1 LAAKALTKN
10 DSAGAPEQSR
20 LRDATGLTTKTT
32 TLTNSPD
39 FISRRW
45 LFYGCWIVFSCLVFA
60 RTLANF
66 AQLYLSNDDSSYLI
80 LIPGISAGVLFLERR
95 KVFQN
100 LSYDKVLSGSLVVLS
115 ACVALSVRLGIS
127 AATPGLELSGYI
139 LSLVLFWVA
148 GFAFLFGRSVSK
160 AAYFP
165 LLFLFLMVPLP
176 SSILDRITYYLQVG
190 SAWITGAVFDLLG
203 VPALRDGLVFH
214 LAGVSIEVA
223 KECSGIRSS
232 MVLLILALVIVHLCL
247 RKFWTKVLFVA
258 SGLFMMILKNGIRIA
273 TLTILATH
281 VDPGFLYGRLHH
293 QGGIAFF
300 LFALLLLVPV
310 LRLLQSSEAL
320 GVSNSTVLDKISRGC
335 AYGKRW
341 FAAQWGF
348 RTKV

>member
-1 LAAKALTKN
+1 LQDAAA
-10 DSAGAPEQSR
+10 
-20 LRDATGLTTKTT
+20 LTTKTT
-32 TLTNSPD
+32 ALTNSHD

-45 LFYGCWIVFSCLVFA
+45 LFFGCWIIFSCLVFA
-60 RTLANF
+60 RTLATF
-66 AQLYLSNDDSSYLI
+66 AQIYLSDDDSSYLI
-80 LIPGISAGVLFLERR
+80 LIPVISAGVLFLERQ

-115 ACVALSVRLGIS
+115 ACVALSVHLGIS
-127 AATPGLELSGYI
+127 AATPGLQLSGYV
-139 LSLVLFWVA
+139 LSLVLLWVA

-165 LLFLFLMVPLP
+165 LLFLFLIVPLP
-176 SSILDRITYYLQVG
+176 SSILDHITYYLQVG
-190 SAWITGAVFDLLG
+190 SAWITGAVFDLLR

-214 LAGVSIEVA
+214 LTRVSIEVT

-247 RKFWTKVLFVA
+247 KRFWTKVLFVA

-273 TLTILATH
+273 TLTILAIY

-310 LRLLQSSEAL
+310 LRLLQRSEAL
-320 GVSNSTVLDKISRGC
+320 GARNSAVLDKR
-335 AYGKRW
+335 
-341 FAAQWGF
+341 
-348 RTKV
+348 